1 MLNVTLV
8 GDKEVI
14 QRFASLPERAHRALV
29 AEVTTLALELQAHV
43 VQDKLQGQVLNHI
56 TGRLQSSIQHDVQ
69 SSGTTVAGRVY
80 ANTSTAPYA
89 GAQEFGATIPDRYPV
104 NAKAMHW
111 TSGGQDVFA
120 KFARGFNL
128 PERSYLRSSL
138 EDYKERIISGMT
150 NAVKQAMVA

>member
-1 MLNVTLV
+1 MLNVTV
-8 GDKEVI
+8 IGDREVI
-14 QRFASLPERAHRALV
+14 QRFANLPERAHGALV

-69 SSGTTVAGRVY
+69 VSGTTVTGRVY

-104 NAKAMHW
+104 NAKALHFFV
-111 TSGGQDVFA
+111 GADEVFA
-120 KFARGFNL
+120 KFARGFTL